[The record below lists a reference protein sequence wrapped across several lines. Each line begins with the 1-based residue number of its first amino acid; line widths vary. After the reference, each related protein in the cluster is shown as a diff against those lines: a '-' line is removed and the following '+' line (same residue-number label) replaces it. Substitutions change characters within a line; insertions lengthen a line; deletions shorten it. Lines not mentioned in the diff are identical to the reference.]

1 MKTGRNAPCPC
12 GSGKKYKKC
21 CLNKARPPEDLLWR
35 RLGDAHDRLID
46 KLIVFAQKTFGDLA
60 LTVAIDEF
68 LVWPDVEVAE
78 DPITDHMQLFWP
90 WFLFNW
96 VYDPEDTEIELDA
109 PVLQTVAQTYAD
121 ERGPR
126 LDGLQR
132 RLIEATSN
140 QPYSFFEVIA
150 SKPGHGFRLKDIL
163 QGTETDVL
171 ERQGSENARPGDIV
185 LARIVQIDHVAML
198 VGCSSILI
206 PPNRKPAIIRLRR
219 HMLQVN
225 RSITPDLLN
234 EYDFEIRELYLHIYE
249 SQILPPRL
257 CNTDG
262 DPFLFHTLHYDID
275 DPEKAFQGLCGL
287 SAVEDAR
294 TLRSSAALDAEG
306 MVVKAEIPWS
316 RKGHKASKALDN
328 TILGRIVINNRK
340 LTIEVNSEARAK
352 AIRKEIESRLGRHAR
367 YRTTE
372 IQAPEAMLA
381 DGINGK
387 GDDLEEGIEQDE
399 LMQIPEV
406 REQLAKVLTAHW
418 EDWVEQKI
426 PALGGK
432 TPRQEVKTPDGRES
446 VEALL
451 LDAERHMA
459 RDEQMGNIGLE
470 AIKDVRR
477 RLGLDKAPAGKPKRQ
492 NKKGSERVEAIKG
505 MIMDFG
511 RTRLNTMYTDFALGL
526 CDRIARMR
534 KLSIER
540 GRIEIWA
547 AAIVYVIA
555 RLNFLFDP
563 ENEVHVTAD
572 EMCGFFNTKKTTI
585 GNKAGLIQKACN
597 LYLGNTEFS
606 APEIVNMFR
615 LYETEEGFLVPG
627 SMLDAFEGIAQA
639 GQESRSAQTEIKAEE
654 RGHQRSRV
662 SGKSKPHDTDEK
674 EDCNRQLK
682 LFDDL

>member
-1 MKTGRNAPCPC
+1 
-12 GSGKKYKKC
+12 
-21 CLNKARPPEDLLWR
+21 
-35 RLGDAHDRLID
+35 
-46 KLIVFAQKTFGDLA
+46 
-60 LTVAIDEF
+60 
-68 LVWPDVEVAE
+68 
-78 DPITDHMQLFWP
+78 
-90 WFLFNW
+90 
-96 VYDPEDTEIELDA
+96 
-109 PVLQTVAQTYAD
+109 
-121 ERGPR
+121 
-126 LDGLQR
+126 
-132 RLIEATSN
+132 
-140 QPYSFFEVIA
+140 
-150 SKPGHGFRLKDIL
+150 
-163 QGTETDVL
+163 
-171 ERQGSENARPGDIV
+171 
-185 LARIVQIDHVAML
+185 
-198 VGCSSILI
+198 
-206 PPNRKPAIIRLRR
+206 
-219 HMLQVN
+219 MLQVN
-225 RSITPDLLN
+225 GSITPDLLN

-262 DPFLFHTLHYDID
+262 DPFLFHTLHYEID
-275 DPEKAFQGLCGL
+275 NPEKAFQGLCGL

-316 RKGHKASKALDN
+316 RKGHKASKALGN

-381 DGINGK
+381 EGINGK

-432 TPRQEVKTPDGRES
+432 TPCQAVKTPDGRES

-451 LDAERHMA
+451 LDAERHAA
-459 RDEQMGNIGLE
+459 RDEQMGDITLT

-511 RTRLNTMYTDFALGL
+511 RTRLNTMYTGFALGL

-534 KLSIER
+534 KLSIQR

-563 ENEVHVTAD
+563 ENEVNVTAD
-572 EMCGFFNTKKTTI
+572 EVCGFFNTKKTTV
-585 GNKAGLIQKACN
+585 GNKAGVIQKACN

-606 APEIVNMFR
+606 APEIVDMFTF
-615 LYETEEGFLVPG
+615 YETEEGFLVPG
-627 SMLDAFEGIAQA
+627 SMRDVFEDKLRA
-639 GQESRSAQTEIKAEE
+639 GQESRSAQTAMNAEKK
-654 RGHQRSRV
+654 GHPPSRV
-662 SGKSKPHDTDEK
+662 SGKSKPHDTDK
-674 EDCNRQLK
+674 NEDRNRQLK
-682 LFDDL
+682 LFDDS